1 MAEQNEQ
8 TTQVYVGERRIG
20 TVYLGD
26 RQIYPTYEPSIEQLE
41 AQMYTPDE
49 VIEVDDSD
57 LDFTQLDQEYRMMQ
71 EFDEPSNLDD
81 QEYDSD
87 LITLLLYLLQ
97 EDE

>member
-1 MAEQNEQ
+1 
-8 TTQVYVGERRIG
+8 
-20 TVYLGD
+20 
-26 RQIYPTYEPSIEQLE
+26 
-41 AQMYTPDE
+41 MYTPDE